1 MYYYIFD
8 IRQCKNKAQAERI
21 KDYLGELGIGGEYVF
36 PSQARTAKELVNDA
50 LNRDFS
56 TVVAIGSDN
65 IISEVAQELVGEKAA
80 FGILPINASDS
91 INNLIS
97 GRDWRQAA
105 KNLRFRKIKECFLGC
120 FENGHH
126 FLTSTCLQ
134 ISSPINLTLEF
145 DNFIAQS
152 RTSRICISNLS
163 GEPSDQDPVLKIEM
177 VSEDQNE
184 GNIIGKIFR
193 YLDNTSKNP
202 ELKKSLFFCHRLRVF
217 SQKKANF
224 IINNQIVAV
233 TPQLI
238 SISQKKLRLIVN
250 REIIAGS

>member
-8 IRQCKNKAQAERI
+8 IKQCKNKAQAERI
-21 KDYLGELGIGGEYVF
+21 KDYLSELGIGGEYVF

-50 LNRDFS
+50 LGRNFS
-56 TVVAIGSDN
+56 TIVAIGSDN
-65 IISEVAQELVGEKAA
+65 IISEVAQELVGGKAA

-91 INNLIS
+91 INDLIS

-126 FLTSTCLQ
+126 FLTSTELS
-134 ISSPINLTLEF
+134 INSPINLTLEF
-145 DNFIAQS
+145 DDFIAQS
-152 RTSRICISNLS
+152 RTSKITVSNLS

-177 VSEDQNE
+177 VSENQAE

-193 YLDNTSKNP
+193 YLDSASKNP
-202 ELKKSLFFCHRLRVF
+202 ELKKSLFFCHRLRIF

-224 IINNQIVAV
+224 IINNQAVAA

-238 SISQKKLRLIVN
+238 TISRKKLRLIVN
-250 REIIAGS
+250 REVASGS